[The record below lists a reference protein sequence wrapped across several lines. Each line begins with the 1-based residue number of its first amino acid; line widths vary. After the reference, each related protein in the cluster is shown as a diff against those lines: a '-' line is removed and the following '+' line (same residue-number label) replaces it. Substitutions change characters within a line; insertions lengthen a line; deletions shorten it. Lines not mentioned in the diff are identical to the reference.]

1 MGVGDLFTGS
11 SNFSMLSDEKV
22 SLGSSLHKARIEV
35 SEEGTKAAAA
45 TVLFSFRS
53 SRPAEPAQFKCNH
66 PFIYLIY
73 DKTANAVLFTGV
85 FRRPY

>member
-1 MGVGDLFTGS
+1 MGVGDLFTGT

-22 SLGSSLHKARIEV
+22 TLGRAIHKARIEV

-53 SRPAEPAQFKCNH
+53 SRPAEPAQFRCNH

-73 DKTANAVLFTGV
+73 DKIANAVLFTGV